1 MHTVRR
7 VSLLKIKLMTL
18 LAAFLAA
25 AIVFT
30 GCNKDNVDT
39 EQLKQL
45 KPNDVVERVLSG
57 LRTGETDSLV
67 SYFAADVDPELIKKR
82 LADRSA
88 SMEIQTTRI
97 DKPQEKKNTAI
108 VRYVYVYTEKKTD
121 KDGNK
126 ILGDK
131 MREAGTAVLLKED
144 GIWKIRL
151 LDAKL
156 ADREDKWVVQDL
168 DAMLDQDGEI
178 ALFKDCVLAVEI
190 TKLAEQMYAADNK
203 GDFTNNADLLR
214 NYVTDYDPE
223 ACASLKIHSIGVNEK
238 GENDYRI
245 SAETKN
251 MPLCSIS
258 ATKDKTYPETWVK
271 KCLGQKNPIAN

>member
-1 MHTVRR
+1 M
-7 VSLLKIKLMTL
+7 

-25 AIVFT
+25 AIVFS
-30 GCNKDNVDT
+30 GCTKDNVDT

-45 KPNDVVERVLSG
+45 KPNDVVERVLAG

-67 SYFAADVDPELIKKR
+67 DYFAADVSRDIIKKR
-82 LADRSA
+82 LADRAA
-88 SMEIQTTRI
+88 SVEIQTTRI
-97 DKPQEKKNTAI
+97 DKPTEKKNTAI

-131 MREAGTAVLLKED
+131 MREAGTAVLVKED

-156 ADREDKWVVQDL
+156 ADRADKWVVQEL
-168 DAMLDQDGEI
+168 GAKLDQDGEI

-203 GDFTNNADLLR
+203 GEYTNNAGLLS
-214 NYVTDYDPE
+214 NYITDYDPE
-223 ACASLKIHSIGVNEK
+223 ACATLKIHSIGVNEK

-245 SAETKN
+245 TAETKN
-251 MPLCSIS
+251 MPVCSIW
-258 ATKDKTYPETWVK
+258 ATKNKTYPDSWEK